1 METDNKFLEFKLRIR
16 INSLIH
22 RYNVDGYTQLEL
34 EDKLIDL
41 FNDFKIRSSEEIES
55 RLKVALEGME
65 NCYSPIRHDGGER
78 MILPMQNRAYEKY
91 VIESSVL
98 LWVLNAN

>member
-1 METDNKFLEFKLRIR
+1 MKNGCLKVLNNVELR
-16 INSLIH
+16 S
-22 RYNVDGYTQLEL
+22 V
-34 EDKLIDL
+34 
-41 FNDFKIRSSEEIES
+41 SEIES